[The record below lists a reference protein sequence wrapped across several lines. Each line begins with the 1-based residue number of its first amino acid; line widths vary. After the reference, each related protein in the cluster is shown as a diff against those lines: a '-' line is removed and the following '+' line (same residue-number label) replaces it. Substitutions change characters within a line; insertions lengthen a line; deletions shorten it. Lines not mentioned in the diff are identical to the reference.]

1 MEEASQQQIRK
12 CNFIILL
19 CQVWDGGGEGV
30 EGWRGEIHSKEMK
43 WRQTREAIRCH

>member
-30 EGWRGEIHSKEMK
+30 EGGGVRFTA
-43 WRQTREAIRCH
+43 RR